1 MSVKSIFVVIS
12 IFPFL
17 HIHRESVF
25 ADGNGEPIEVIAGD
39 VKTLG
44 IVTIISLSALV
55 VTCEIDFMRFVLTGL
70 CIEPYLNAR
79 VFRSG
84 RQSISRIDF
93 RQYPPTGLR
102 NGNLVFFLP
111 HRYHLLRGVSR

>member
-1 MSVKSIFVVIS
+1 M
-12 IFPFL
+12 
-17 HIHRESVF
+17 HIHRESVV
-25 ADGNGEPIEVIAGD
+25 ADGDGEPIEVIAGD

-79 VFRSG
+79 VFVTRVDIPVFG
-84 RQSISRIDF
+84 QVGNPFLVLISVSTRPLACETEIL
-93 RQYPPTGLR
+93 Y
-102 NGNLVFFLP
+102 FFF
-111 HRYHLLRGVSR
+111 HIVIIFYEV